1 MKTKN
6 PNLQAFAASYP
17 TRLPMAP
24 KVKTL
29 KELGLESPY
38 VFNITV
44 APKSMD
50 ETCHK
55 AMAVIL
61 QWCTG

>member
-1 MKTKN
+1 
-6 PNLQAFAASYP
+6 
-17 TRLPMAP
+17 MAP